1 MVDEISA
8 SGGDAIA
15 NTDSVAD
22 FHGARRMVEAA
33 YQAYG
38 DLHIVVNNAAI
49 SRPHSLIAMTEDE
62 FDDVV
67 AVKQKG
73 TFAISHW
80 AARSWRDQYE
90 AGERT
95 DRTIVNT
102 SSTAGLDSPYP
113 LNTNYAAANAGP
125 EGAQMGNLNGR
136 VALITG
142 AGRGIGR
149 AEALQFARE
158 GAKVVVND
166 PGVARVG
173 AMTIVHA
180 LELERYG
187 VRVNAISPGARTRQS
202 LQLPAGLPSL
212 THTRPEPG
220 DYDPWDPIHQAVVA
234 AYLASAD
241 CPLTG
246 QVLTVRGDTV
256 FVNQSWMLGDRVD
269 NQQQIWSTAALGE
282 ALSGLQLPDPLDKL
296 AFLRRVLG
304 VDTREGLREIVRTIL
319 DDEESLVS

>member
-1 MVDEISA
+1 
-8 SGGDAIA
+8 
-15 NTDSVAD
+15 
-22 FHGARRMVEAA
+22 
-33 YQAYG
+33 
-38 DLHIVVNNAAI
+38 
-49 SRPHSLIAMTEDE
+49 
-62 FDDVV
+62 
-67 AVKQKG
+67 
-73 TFAISHW
+73 
-80 AARSWRDQYE
+80 
-90 AGERT
+90 
-95 DRTIVNT
+95 
-102 SSTAGLDSPYP
+102 
-113 LNTNYAAANAGP
+113 
-125 EGAQMGNLNGR
+125 
-136 VALITG
+136 
-142 AGRGIGR
+142 
-149 AEALQFARE
+149 
-158 GAKVVVND
+158 
-166 PGVARVG
+166 
-173 AMTIVHA
+173 MTIVHA